1 MSCSRVG
8 RVNTMERII
17 SLMSMSIL
25 LSLALSSRHV
35 SGFSPPSA
43 GASASF
49 PRVVGRHHKHHVVT
63 SLMQLMASTSS
74 GSSSSSSS
82 DGILSELVGSSSSP
96 KSNENETIIS
106 KAPSLNGKIVLPVK
120 VMAAGLKGHRVAAVY
135 AILNSNYKRSSSG
148 DGWEHVVHVGITK
161 DLANDISYFTSQ
173 KGSEAVAHATMEEF
187 ANGWRRKVVEAQQ
200 QQGGEGGG
208 QMTMGDTPNNDNLGW
223 GMNRSEM
230 PDVISPFETNNNN
243 KNNATIARKQSSS
256 PIIDDGEPLEL
267 GIENV
272 DKVLDDV
279 RPYLISDGG
288 NVCVQ
293 NVDLETGNVYLLL
306 EGACGSCASSTV
318 TMKMGIER
326 VLKEKFGDRL
336 GEVIQVEPG
345 GAGDEG
351 AGGKPSELTIE
362 AVQAEVNRMSAAI
375 TAMGGVVRV
384 VSVDPIGVVEIE
396 FRGPNRVKK
405 GLELALLDVEF
416 VKHVKFVS

>member
-1 MSCSRVG
+1 MHC
-8 RVNTMERII
+8 EII
-17 SLMSMSIL
+17 IIC
-25 LSLALSSRHV
+25 H
-35 SGFSPPSA
+35 
-43 GASASF
+43 
-49 PRVVGRHHKHHVVT
+49 
-63 SLMQLMASTSS
+63 QQ
-74 GSSSSSSS
+74 
-82 DGILSELVGSSSSP
+82 
-96 KSNENETIIS
+96 NEIE
-106 KAPSLNGKIVLPVK
+106 
-120 VMAAGLKGHRVAAVY
+120 Y
-135 AILNSNYKRSSSG
+135 SSSG

-173 KGSEAVAHATMEEF
+173 KGSEAVAHVLALSFSYPQKATMEEF

-223 GMNRSEM
+223 GMVPSSSNADTTNLVGGKFAVDDDDDDYEEDDDDDDMDEDDLDDYLQMMAVSRAAVSSAPSAAATATVAPPLFVDNTGLTNIMSLKNRSEM